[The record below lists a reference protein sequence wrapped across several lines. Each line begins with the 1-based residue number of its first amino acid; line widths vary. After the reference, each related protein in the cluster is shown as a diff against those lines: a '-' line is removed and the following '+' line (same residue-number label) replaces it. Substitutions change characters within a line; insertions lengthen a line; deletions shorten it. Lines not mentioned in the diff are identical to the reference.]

1 MRDEEDKV
9 LSESFGQFAVIMVGL
24 AATTTFSLSCFAQ
37 IGLKRLIDSFKNLQI
52 IVHVM
57 LIDLFTVANCETFF
71 SYLLMITNL

>member
-1 MRDEEDKV
+1 MRDEDDKMIT
-9 LSESFGQFAVIMVGL
+9 ESLGQFAIIMVGL
-24 AATTTFSLSCFAQ
+24 AVTTTFSVSCFAQ

-52 IVHVM
+52 IVHIM